1 MAASKSACVTRS
13 REEELWDWRVGE
25 FVITWGEASMCVSPG
40 GTLGESIVAAEVSP
54 CVVRGLSARAD
65 WGSIRKSGVWW
76 GVVAEERVLGIIGKP
91 VRGESRLAEYMRD
104 VI

>member
-1 MAASKSACVTRS
+1 MWLCPGTA
-13 REEELWDWRVGE
+13 
-25 FVITWGEASMCVSPG
+25 FV
-40 GTLGESIVAAEVSP
+40 ESVVAAEVSP

-65 WGSIRKSGVWW
+65 WGSIRKSRVWW